1 MKTEIGGDRLGS
13 GNKSNISMRNYER
26 STHDLG
32 YKWRSSM
39 SAGTLV
45 PFMNFV
51 ALPGDTFDIDLDC
64 DVLTL
69 PTIGPLFGSF
79 KVQLDVF
86 SVPYRLYNASL
97 HMNRLGIGLDMA
109 QVLLPQWELR
119 TNYNGST
126 ATYDDNE
133 QVSSSS
139 LAKYLGIAGLG
150 KPSGLNGNYT
160 RQFNAIPL
168 LAYWDIYKN
177 YYANKQEERGFGIHA
192 NSSAILGDQTIIG
205 AKIYTDNVLVGDC
218 LTNNVSAG
226 AGEIRLEVEFGP
238 NAQEPDLEL
247 INIRRNGSNG
257 DIADKSEF
265 NTWSWN
271 DYQKKAVYT
280 GRQTTSSVT
289 WYMDNQQPLPL
300 GGLGQV
306 GPNLV
311 EFPLANIDDMRE
323 DILQAPKST
332 VFEINDNSP
341 NPYRWSTSQIQSN
354 PIKYGIQY
362 AQEGLGVK
370 TYQSDL
376 FNNWI
381 DTEWIDGANGVNAV
395 TSVDTTGDSFTIDAL
410 NLAKKV
416 YVMLNRIAIS
426 GGTYD
431 DWLDAVYTHERMRN
445 VESPVYMGS
454 LIKELGFQ
462 EVISTA
468 ESTSTEGQ
476 EQKLGT
482 LAGRGRL
489 AGKHKGGKIKVKTD
503 EPSVIMGIVSLTPRV
518 DYSQGND
525 WSVNLKTI
533 NDLHKPAL
541 DQIGYQDLI
550 TEQMAWQDSGLA
562 QNGVVTYRSAGKVP
576 AWINYMTNVNKTYGN
591 FAEQNKEMFMTLNR
605 RYDIN
610 ASTGRID
617 DLTTYIDPTKFNHIF
632 AQTNIDAM
640 NFWVQIQADV
650 IARRKMSAKVIPN
663 L

>member
-119 TNYNGST
+119 TNYDGST
-126 ATYDDNE
+126 ATYEDNE
-133 QVSSSS
+133 QISSSS

-150 KPSGLNGNYT
+150 KPTGINGNYT

-192 NSSAILGDQTIIG
+192 NSSAILEDQTIIQ
-205 AKIYTDNVLVGDC
+205 ANIFTDDVYVGNC
-218 LTNNVSAG
+218 LTNNVSTAG
-226 AGEIRLEVEFGP
+226 GEIRLEVQFGP

-247 INIRRNGSNG
+247 IHIRRNGSDG

-271 DYQKKAVYT
+271 DYQKKAVYI
-280 GRQTTSSVT
+280 GRQTTSGIT

-332 VFEINDNSP
+332 VFEIDQNTQI
-341 NPYRWSTSQIQSN
+341 PYSWSASQIQSN
-354 PIKYGIQY
+354 PIKYGVQY

-468 ESTSTEGQ
+468 ESTSAEGQ